1 MNFFRKY
8 PLFLFL
14 LPLFFVFHGFVE
26 HYPSVP
32 LKNAFFLVLVYLAA
46 GTLIMGIIFWFF
58 KDFQKAA
65 MVAFVFLAFNFF
77 FGNIQDLLEKHFEGT
92 FFVRYLFIL
101 PLCFILIFL
110 MIVWVKNKKAPFHKS
125 IVYLNVLFLL
135 LLVMDVVRLSWI
147 LTEPVPL
154 KSNALLTGSACDTCS
169 RPDIYLIILDG
180 YSGNTAL
187 RKKFGFDN
195 SSFENELRRKGFYVA
210 ANSFSNYN
218 YTPFS
223 LASMLNMTYLDLNMK
238 TKGPGNLNYAYSM
251 IRENSVIGFLDQ
263 NNYEIHNYSIFDL
276 KDRQAIHSDDFISTG
291 TKLITSQTFLS
302 RVWKDILFNIN
313 TGIWHSRF
321 LQKRITYSHLHNNN
335 EFISLTLNAAK
346 TKERSKFVYTHLMM
360 PHYPYYFNSKGSP
373 LPLDSLVEGK
383 QYSKRNYV
391 EYLQYCNSRII
402 EMCDSIFKLSAAP
415 PVIILAG
422 DHGFRY
428 FQEPDARQYYFNNL
442 CAVHLPSG
450 NYSGFYDSIS
460 LVNLFPVILNTQF
473 QQRFPVKKD
482 STIFLWE

>member
-1 MNFFRKY
+1 M
-8 PLFLFL
+8 
-14 LPLFFVFHGFVE
+14 E
-26 HYPSVP
+26 
-32 LKNAFFLVLVYLAA
+32 
-46 GTLIMGIIFWFF
+46 
-58 KDFQKAA
+58 
-65 MVAFVFLAFNFF
+65 
-77 FGNIQDLLEKHFEGT
+77 
-92 FFVRYLFIL
+92 
-101 PLCFILIFL
+101 
-110 MIVWVKNKKAPFHKS
+110 
-125 IVYLNVLFLL
+125 
-135 LLVMDVVRLSWI
+135 VVRLSWI
-147 LTEPVPL
+147 INEPGPL
-154 KSNALLTGSACDTCS
+154 ENDIRLTGSACDTCS

-187 RKKFGFDN
+187 RKKFAFDN
-195 SSFENELRRKGFYVA
+195 SRFENELRRKGFYVA

-238 TKGPGNLNYAYSM
+238 TKGPGNLNYAYRM
-251 IRENSVIGFLDQ
+251 IRESSVIRFLDK
-263 NNYEIHNYSIFDL
+263 NNYKFYNYSIFDI

-313 TGIWHSRF
+313 TGIWDIRF

-346 TKERSKFVYTHLMM
+346 TQERSKFVYTHLMM

-402 EMCDSIFKLSAAP
+402 EMCDSIFKFSAAP
-415 PVIILAG
+415 PIILLAG

-428 FQEPDARQYYFNNL
+428 FQEQDSRQYYFNNL

-473 QQRFPVKKD
+473 QQRFPVQKD
-482 STIFLWE
+482 STIFLWD